1 MIQQDPRKA
10 LNDAQN
16 LVEGKGVLG
25 FLTKLFLGKGFSQQM
40 SGSIAQARSHLDQ
53 ADVAAQL
60 RATGLATQARVLQIA
75 DTGTL
80 VNFDPVVHLQ
90 LEVIPPRGGANYVTE
105 LRTVVSKIAIP
116 RVGEV
121 LSVVVDPNNPAA
133 LALAAAAR

>member
-1 MIQQDPRKA
+1 MMQQDPRKA

-25 FLTKLFLGKGFSQQM
+25 FLTKLFLGKGAAQQM

-53 ADVAAQL
+53 VDASAQL
-60 RATGLATQARVLQIA
+60 RATGLPTQARVLQIA

-80 VNFDPVVHLQ
+80 LNFDPVVHLQ

-116 RVGEV
+116 RVGDV
-121 LSVVVDPNNPAA
+121 LPIVVDPAQPATVA
-133 LALAAAAR
+133 LGAPVR